1 AVEHGSLDGDAVSV
15 ILASL
20 RIHRP
25 RTKLGRPQP
34 HGNSH
39 HRRPRFLSFLFAFFP
54 PNFVPGEQHHNPS
67 CSTDIPPP
75 LSSLTRPRVRVLRP
89 VAPYRTVRSLLR
101 GTLERSQCVSGDRC

>member
-1 AVEHGSLDGDAVSV
+1 MSADVPTCAVEHGSLDGDAVSV

-39 HRRPRFLSFLFAFFP
+39 HRRPRFLSVLFAFFP
-54 PNFVPGEQHHNPS
+54 PNFVPGEQRQTPA
-67 CSTDIPPP
+67 CATDVPPR
-75 LSSLTRPRVRVLRP
+75 LSALARPRAGVLRP

-101 GTLERSQCVSGDRC
+101 GPLE

>member
-1 AVEHGSLDGDAVSV
+1 MSADVPTCAVEHGSLDGDAVSV

-67 CSTDIPPP
+67 CSADIPP
-75 LSSLTRPRVRVLRP
+75 SLFLTHPTPRPGVVTRCPISN
-89 VAPYRTVRSLLR
+89 RSV
-101 GTLERSQCVSGDRC
+101 TASW